1 MQGNRRY
8 IKCLYV
14 YNKVDM
20 LSIEEVDEIARRQDS
35 LPVSCSMQLNMD
47 MLLMRMWDMMGLVRV
62 YTKKVRSCF
71 TLLLEK
77 SSMHLT
83 CSFVCDGAWTAV
95 LCQCLP
101 AGSTD
106 SAVRAVN

>member
-1 MQGNRRY
+1 MVFNALSVPCTQIASAVQGNRRY

-62 YTKKVRSCF
+62 YTKKVRLFRCC
-71 TLLLEK
+71 LE
-77 SSMHLT
+77 SRP
-83 CSFVCDGAWTAV
+83 FI
-95 LCQCLP
+95 
-101 AGSTD
+101 
-106 SAVRAVN
+106 